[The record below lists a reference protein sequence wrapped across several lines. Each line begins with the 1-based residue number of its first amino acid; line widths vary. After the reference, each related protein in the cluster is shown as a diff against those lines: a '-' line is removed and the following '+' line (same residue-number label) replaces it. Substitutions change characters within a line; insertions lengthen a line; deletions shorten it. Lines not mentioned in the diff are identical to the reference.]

1 MHCLSPKIDVPVPWR
16 ISDNP
21 EPIQLDYGFIMD
33 NVKRVQ
39 NLSKVLKSHLM
50 LYPDPE
56 FKPFEEPDGVK
67 YYKSD
72 YLTLNGKNLNK
83 WVFYFLARII

>member
-1 MHCLSPKIDVPVPWR
+1 VVYDNKKMHCLSPKIDVPVPWR
-16 ISDNP
+16 NPDNP
-21 EPIQLDYGFIMD
+21 EPIQLDFGFVMD

-39 NLSKVLKSHLM
+39 NLSRVLKSHFL

-56 FKPFEEPDGVK
+56 FRPFEEPDGIK

-72 YLTLNGKNLNK
+72 YLTLNGKNLN
-83 WVFYFLARII
+83 R

>member
-1 MHCLSPKIDVPVPWR
+1 
-16 ISDNP
+16 
-21 EPIQLDYGFIMD
+21 MD

-39 NLSKVLKSHLM
+39 NLSRILKSHFL

-56 FKPFEEPDGVK
+56 IRPFEEPEGIK

-72 YLTLNGKNLNK
+72 YLTLNGKNLN
-83 WVFYFLARII
+83 R